1 VAEPFDLGFVA
12 EISVKWRDP
21 RFEIVAPQGNLD
33 STSFPG
39 CAALMNPGIAIE
51 SSHPE
56 SSRPP
61 RLRFCI
67 AHILVRESRWR
78 FTLNHLSR
86 GNAEHWAISVIR
98 VRV

>member
-1 VAEPFDLGFVA
+1 MAEPFDLGFAA

-51 SSHPE
+51 LAP
-56 SSRPP
+56 
-61 RLRFCI
+61 
-67 AHILVRESRWR
+67 
-78 FTLNHLSR
+78 
-86 GNAEHWAISVIR
+86 
-98 VRV
+98 